1 VTTTTAAS
9 LPQYGLSSTSPF
21 ATFVFEEF
29 VFKAHG
35 NTASQSILVD
45 DGVSPMSGSSDYNSV
60 QGKEDLW
67 MQIGPPMVQ
76 GVGKVRN
83 TLVTLIQESLSK
95 LGHFILY
102 LMFPRFISPHSF
114 YSQYPRGN
122 CKPC

>member
-1 VTTTTAAS
+1 VTTTIAAS
-9 LPQYGLSSTSPF
+9 LPQYGLSSTSSF
-21 ATFVFEEF
+21 ATFVFEEI

-83 TLVTLIQESLSK
+83 TLVTLIRESLSC
-95 LGHFILY
+95 GHFILY
-102 LMFPRFISPHSF
+102 LMFPLYLTSFFLFPIS
-114 YSQYPRGN
+114 
-122 CKPC
+122 